1 MRSIIN
7 VLIQLYGDI
16 NLRKPKIYSC
26 VKEKTKPNSPRTI
39 LFILKYDSYS
49 KHKISKCMSV
59 CMYILVNT
67 GDCVCTEHSGMYL
80 INLSI
85 LLWHSGTISDTWFTI
100 IE

>member
-26 VKEKTKPNSPRTI
+26 VKEKNKTKFIKDN
-39 LFILKYDSYS
+39 FILKYDSYS

-67 GDCVCTEHSGMYL
+67 GECVRTEHSR
-80 INLSI
+80 ILS
-85 LLWHSGTISDTWFTI
+85 
-100 IE
+100 E